1 MKNRT
6 GFTLIEL
13 LVVIGIIGI
22 LLAIAQPM
30 LTSSAS
36 RTYEYQCESHLRQI
50 GVAIAAYVQDNGAF
64 PATLDRVDDII
75 QDKSLLACPKMSR
88 EYYYL
93 QPAPDADRDTMIAA
107 CVDPRAPRGRLPH
120 RLGSGYLTLTAGG
133 ACAWASRQCP
143 PGGVSAAR
151 SRAR

>member
-1 MKNRT
+1 MRNKT

-22 LLAIAQPM
+22 LFTIAQPM

-50 GVAIAAYVQDNGAF
+50 GVAMTAYVQDNGAF
-64 PATLDRVDDII
+64 PAALDRVDGIL
-75 QDKSLLACPKMSR
+75 QDKSLLACPKTSR

-93 QPAPDADRDTMIAA
+93 KPAPDADRDTMIAA
-107 CVDPRAPRGRLPH
+107 CVNPRAPRGRLPH
-120 RLGSGYLTLTAGG
+120 RFGSGYLTLTAGG
-133 ACAWASRQCP
+133 SVRR
-143 PGGVSAAR
+143 VAR
-151 SRAR
+151 